1 MQPKLRHPL
10 QSGCFHFSYPQTDS
24 QFKTEMADIQY
35 FTKEGLEKLKAELLQ
50 LKTEERT
57 RITQAIAEA
66 RDKGDLSE
74 NAEYDAAK
82 EAQGQLEA
90 KIAEMENLI
99 ANSRIIDSSQ
109 LDTSKVSILCKVK
122 VKNHNVGKEAE
133 YQLVSE
139 KEANLKENK
148 ISIKSAIGAGLLGK
162 AVGDVV
168 EITVPAGIVK
178 LEVLKISL

>member
-1 MQPKLRHPL
+1 M
-10 QSGCFHFSYPQTDS
+10 S
-24 QFKTEMADIQY
+24 DIQY
-35 FTKEGLEKLKAELLQ
+35 FTKEGLEKIKQELHF

-82 EAQGQLEA
+82 EAQGHLED
-90 KIAEMENLI
+90 KIRQMETLI
-99 ANSRIIDSSQ
+99 ANGRVIDSAQ

-122 VKNHNVGKEAE
+122 VLNHNVGKEAV

-139 KEANLKENK
+139 TEANLKENK
-148 ISIKSAIGAGLLGK
+148 ISIKSAIGAGLLGTVK
-162 AVGDVV
+162 GEVV
-168 EITVPAGIVK
+168 EITVPAGKVK
-178 LEVLKISL
+178 LEILDITL

>member
-1 MQPKLRHPL
+1 M
-10 QSGCFHFSYPQTDS
+10 S
-24 QFKTEMADIQY
+24 DIQY
-35 FTKEGLEKLKAELLQ
+35 FTKEGLEKIKQELHF

-82 EAQGQLEA
+82 EAQGHLED
-90 KIAEMENLI
+90 KIRQMETLI
-99 ANSRIIDSSQ
+99 ANARVIDSSQ

-122 VKNHNVGKEAE
+122 VMNHNVGKEAV

-139 KEANLKENK
+139 TEANLKENK
-148 ISIKSAIGAGLLGK
+148 ISVKSAIGAGLLGK
-162 AVGDVV
+162 AKGEVI
-168 EITVPAGIVK
+168 EISVPAGTVK
-178 LEVLKISL
+178 LEILDITL